1 MTEEHDVRITL
12 KEVYHQ
18 QQEQGRVLL
27 QMSSDLKRFLDSHDR
42 VKEQVADH
50 EDRIR
55 VMERKIW
62 QASGVAAFLGTVGGV
77 LVNMLVK

>member
-1 MTEEHDVRITL
+1 MSDEHEVRITL

-27 QMSSDLKRFLDSHDR
+27 QMSSDLKRYLDSHDR

-55 VMERKIW
+55 LMERKIW

-77 LVNMLVK
+77 IVNMMFK

>member
-1 MTEEHDVRITL
+1 MSDEHEVRITL

-18 QQEQGRVLL
+18 QQEQGRLLL
-27 QMSSDLKRFLDSHDR
+27 QMSSDLKRYLDSHDR

-55 VMERKIW
+55 LLERKIW

-77 LVNMLVK
+77 IVNMMFK